1 MQPDSLFPAPEDPA
15 PAFDEES
22 KFHLSV
28 KELY

>member
-15 PAFDEES
+15 PAFDVES
-22 KFHLSV
+22 KVHLSV